1 MSAMWTAE
9 DQREY
14 NVAYYAEH
22 RTEEIERVRLRQAA
36 TLEFLRDLRRRPCQD
51 CGGTF
56 APWVMDFDH
65 RDPKTKSFALAAG
78 HALLKS
84 RKVLLAEIAKCD
96 IVCAN
101 CHAIRTYTW
110 IKSEDVFA
118 SRAPGTSPNLMR
130 RTEYRRDHGKLLAE
144 LRTVPCFDCGRTFPY
159 FVMQFDHRDATN
171 KRYVVAQMVGRVGT
185 QTILDEVAK
194 CDVLCANCHRERTYQ
209 RRCGR

>member
-1 MSAMWTAE
+1 MWTAE

-78 HALLKS
+78 HALLKA
-84 RKVLLAEIAKCD
+84 REVLLAEIAKCD

-118 SRAPGTSPNLMR
+118 SRAPGTSRYLER
-130 RTEYRRDHGKLLAE
+130 RTAYRRDQGKLLAE

-159 FVMQFDHRDATN
+159 FVMQFDHRDAMT
-171 KRYVVAQMVGRVGT
+171 KRYVVTQMVGRAGT